1 MINDKSFDIE
11 NIISDIFKETRLKI
25 SKDDPVLSIVI
36 MHEKILEH
44 ALTQLKNSNQIA
56 TERLSHDISSIR
68 DAINALPDAIDEK
81 TSELQHAA
89 VALHDEF
96 QESKGEIKGSL
107 EEARINATE
116 KLAESA
122 KELQLNITKVAEK
135 TTETIESAN
144 KIISAID
151 TNLAEI
157 NKKALANYVNDIRSL
172 EKKGESISKNIDT
185 AINNAFKSS
194 VKSFKFY
201 CGAALF
207 ISTVL
212 QFTMWGFFL
221 YKLLT

>member
-1 MINDKSFDIE
+1 MDKIQDTKAAWQALQE
-11 NIISDIFKETRLKI
+11 DEVMRKI
-25 SKDDPVLSIVI
+25 AI
-36 MHEKILEH
+36 
-44 ALTQLKNSNQIA
+44 
-56 TERLSHDISSIR
+56 ERLVEGFHELEELIKNYPVKIQEQNNIYFENLRNDINNITE
-68 DAINALPDAIDEK
+68 AINSLPDAIDEK
-81 TSELQHAA
+81 TSQLQLAA

-96 QESKGEIKGSL
+96 QESKGEVKGSL

-116 KLAESA
+116 KLTESA
-122 KELQLNITKVAEK
+122 KELQDNITKVAEK

-144 KIISAID
+144 KIISTID

-172 EKKGESISKNIDT
+172 EKKGESISKSIDI

>member
-1 MINDKSFDIE
+1 MDKIQDTKAAWQALQE
-11 NIISDIFKETRLKI
+11 DEVMRKI
-25 SKDDPVLSIVI
+25 AI
-36 MHEKILEH
+36 
-44 ALTQLKNSNQIA
+44 
-56 TERLSHDISSIR
+56 ERLVEGFHELEELIKNYPVKIQEQNNIYFENLRNDINNITE
-68 DAINALPDAIDEK
+68 AINSLPDAIDEK
-81 TSELQHAA
+81 TSQLQLAA

-96 QESKGEIKGSL
+96 QESKGEVKGSL

-116 KLAESA
+116 KLTESA
-122 KELQLNITKVAEK
+122 KELQDNITKVAEK

-144 KIISAID
+144 KIISTID

-172 EKKGESISKNIDT
+172 EKKGESISKNIDI
-185 AINNAFKSS
+185 AINNSFKSS

>member
-1 MINDKSFDIE
+1 YPVKIQEQNNIYFENLRNDIN
-11 NIISDIFKETRLKI
+11 NI
-25 SKDDPVLSIVI
+25 
-36 MHEKILEH
+36 
-44 ALTQLKNSNQIA
+44 
-56 TERLSHDISSIR
+56 TE
-68 DAINALPDAIDEK
+68 AINSLPDAIDEK
-81 TSELQHAA
+81 TSQLQLAA

-96 QESKGEIKGSL
+96 QESKGEVKGSL

-116 KLAESA
+116 KLTESA
-122 KELQLNITKVAEK
+122 KELQDNITKVAEK

-144 KIISAID
+144 KIISTID

-172 EKKGESISKNIDT
+172 EKKGESISKNIDI

>member
-1 MINDKSFDIE
+1 MDKIQDTKAAWQALQE
-11 NIISDIFKETRLKI
+11 DEVMRKI
-25 SKDDPVLSIVI
+25 AI
-36 MHEKILEH
+36 
-44 ALTQLKNSNQIA
+44 
-56 TERLSHDISSIR
+56 ERLVEGFHELEELIKNYPVKIQEQNNIYFENLRNDINNITE
-68 DAINALPDAIDEK
+68 AINSLPDAIDEK
-81 TSELQHAA
+81 TSQLQLAA

-96 QESKGEIKGSL
+96 QESKGEVKGSL

-116 KLAESA
+116 KLTESA
-122 KELQLNITKVAEK
+122 KELQDNITKVAEK
-135 TTETIESAN
+135 KTETIESAN
-144 KIISAID
+144 KIISTID

-172 EKKGESISKNIDT
+172 EKKGESISKNIDI

>member
-1 MINDKSFDIE
+1 MDKIQDTKAAWQALQE
-11 NIISDIFKETRLKI
+11 DEVMRKI
-25 SKDDPVLSIVI
+25 AI
-36 MHEKILEH
+36 
-44 ALTQLKNSNQIA
+44 
-56 TERLSHDISSIR
+56 ERLVEGFHELEELIKNYPVKIQEQNNIYFESLRNDINNITE
-68 DAINALPDAIDEK
+68 AINSLPDAIDEK
-81 TSELQHAA
+81 TSQLQHAA

-96 QESKGEIKGSL
+96 QESKGEVKCSL
-107 EEARINATE
+107 EEARINAKE

-122 KELQLNITKVAEK
+122 IELQKNITKVAEK

-151 TNLAEI
+151 TNLTEI

>member
-1 MINDKSFDIE
+1 MDKIQDPKAAWQALQE
-11 NIISDIFKETRLKI
+11 DEVMRKI
-25 SKDDPVLSIVI
+25 AI
-36 MHEKILEH
+36 
-44 ALTQLKNSNQIA
+44 
-56 TERLSHDISSIR
+56 ERLVEGFHDLDELIKNYPVKIQEQNNIYFENLR
-68 DAINALPDAIDEK
+68 NDINNITEAINSLPDAIDEK
-81 TSELQHAA
+81 TSELRHAA

-96 QESKGEIKGSL
+96 QESKGEVKCSL
-107 EEARINATE
+107 EEARINAKE

-122 KELQLNITKVAEK
+122 IELQKNITKVAEK
-135 TTETIESAN
+135 TTETIASAN
-144 KIISAID
+144 KIISTID

>member
-1 MINDKSFDIE
+1 MDKIQDTKAAWQALQE
-11 NIISDIFKETRLKI
+11 DEVMRKI
-25 SKDDPVLSIVI
+25 AI
-36 MHEKILEH
+36 
-44 ALTQLKNSNQIA
+44 
-56 TERLSHDISSIR
+56 ERLVEGFHELEELIKNYPVKIQEQNNIYFENLRNDINNITE
-68 DAINALPDAIDEK
+68 AINSLPDAIDEK
-81 TSELQHAA
+81 TSQLQLAA

-96 QESKGEIKGSL
+96 QESKGEVKGSL

-116 KLAESA
+116 KLTESA
-122 KELQLNITKVAEK
+122 KELQDNITKVAEK

-144 KIISAID
+144 KIISTID

-172 EKKGESISKNIDT
+172 EKKGESISKNIDIV
-185 AINNAFKSS
+185 INNAFKSS

>member
-1 MINDKSFDIE
+1 MG
-11 NIISDIFKETRLKI
+11 KI
-25 SKDDPVLSIVI
+25 QDTKAAWQALQEDEV
-36 MHEKILEH
+36 MRKI
-44 ALTQLKNSNQIA
+44 AI
-56 TERLSHDISSIR
+56 ERLVEGFHELEELIKNYPVKIQEQNNIYFENLRNDINNITE
-68 DAINALPDAIDEK
+68 AINSLPDAIDEK
-81 TSELQHAA
+81 TSQLQLAA

-96 QESKGEIKGSL
+96 QESKGEVKGSL

-116 KLAESA
+116 KLTESA
-122 KELQLNITKVAEK
+122 KELQDNITKVAEK

-144 KIISAID
+144 KIISTID

>member
-1 MINDKSFDIE
+1 MDKIQDTKAAWQALQE
-11 NIISDIFKETRLKI
+11 DEVMRKI
-25 SKDDPVLSIVI
+25 AI
-36 MHEKILEH
+36 
-44 ALTQLKNSNQIA
+44 
-56 TERLSHDISSIR
+56 ERLVEGFHELEELIKNYPVKIQEQNNIYFESLRNDINNITE
-68 DAINALPDAIDEK
+68 AINSLPDAIDEK
-81 TSELQHAA
+81 TSQLQHAA

-96 QESKGEIKGSL
+96 QESKGEVKCSL
-107 EEARINATE
+107 EEARINAKE

-122 KELQLNITKVAEK
+122 IELQKNITKVAEK

>member
-1 MINDKSFDIE
+1 MDKIQDTKAAWQALQE
-11 NIISDIFKETRLKI
+11 DEVMRKI
-25 SKDDPVLSIVI
+25 AI
-36 MHEKILEH
+36 
-44 ALTQLKNSNQIA
+44 
-56 TERLSHDISSIR
+56 ERLVEGFHELEELIKNYPVKIQEQNNIYFENLRNDINNITE
-68 DAINALPDAIDEK
+68 AINSLPDAIDEK
-81 TSELQHAA
+81 TSELRHAA

-96 QESKGEIKGSL
+96 QESKGEVKCSL
-107 EEARINATE
+107 EEARINAKE

-122 KELQLNITKVAEK
+122 IELQKNITKVAEK

-144 KIISAID
+144 KIISTID

>member
-1 MINDKSFDIE
+1 MDKIQDTKAAWQALQE
-11 NIISDIFKETRLKI
+11 DEVMRK
-25 SKDDPVLSIVI
+25 IVI
-36 MHEKILEH
+36 
-44 ALTQLKNSNQIA
+44 
-56 TERLSHDISSIR
+56 ERLVEGFHELEELIKNYPVKIQEQNNIYFENLRNDINNITE
-68 DAINALPDAIDEK
+68 AINSLPDAIDEK
-81 TSELQHAA
+81 TSQLQLAA

-96 QESKGEIKGSL
+96 QESKGEVKGSL

-116 KLAESA
+116 KLTESA
-122 KELQLNITKVAEK
+122 IELQKNITKVAEK

-144 KIISAID
+144 KIISTID

>member
-1 MINDKSFDIE
+1 MINDKSFNIE

-25 SKDDPVLSIVI
+25 SKDDPVLSIVL

-68 DAINALPDAIDEK
+68 DAINALPEAIDEK

-107 EEARINATE
+107 EEARINAIE

-135 TTETIESAN
+135 TTETIDTVN
-144 KIISAID
+144 KIISTID

-157 NKKALANYVNDIRSL
+157 NKKALNDYVKKIKSIE
-172 EKKGESISKNIDT
+172 EKRESISTNLES
-185 AINNAFKSS
+185 AINSAFKKS